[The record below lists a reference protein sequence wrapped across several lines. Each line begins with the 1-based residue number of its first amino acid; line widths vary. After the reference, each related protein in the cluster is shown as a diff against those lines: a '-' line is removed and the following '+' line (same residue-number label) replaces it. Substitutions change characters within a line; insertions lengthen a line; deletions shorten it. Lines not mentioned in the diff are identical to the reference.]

1 MYKAIFG
8 KNPEGVWLG
17 FNNVL
22 KHDEWHLIQEYDI
35 IRVMQSLN
43 FQYSF
48 NRRPQILERLRFV
61 LDTCE
66 ERNLKLVTIWG
77 LNETIRFYV
86 ACGQRAEG
94 YKIKMDIDS
103 GIYRP
108 EVKANVHTYAALLSS
123 ITKHD
128 LSDLGRLTDLYDEML
143 YRGIP
148 PNMNVEKS
156 LINAALEA
164 GELRLLAA
172 LLEKSRNRDLTKEPV
187 TLQARFIAARGQ
199 AYIALYSM
207 KHALG
212 ELEKLLSLRMP
223 KDSRRIPH
231 KMISS
236 SDSQEIKIPS
246 RLSETRDAYFIYLR
260 SLYESIIR
268 ICIIRRQ
275 IKLATMHLNDMRAN
289 CYLPPSQMAYCWFVR
304 YYSKRKN
311 IDQLLEIRD
320 MMLQDGV
327 PLNEYVYTKLITACM
342 FSPKPR
348 LITQL
353 AERVAAKSAS
363 SSTNATAA
371 NTKSAVSSSSSR
383 INGGTSGTP
392 TTDIQTNIDS
402 PTSEDKST
410 PRKSGLP
417 AISKAVKLTTEVA
430 ELVYHPKQCIRFLED
445 MLLDLNVSKTD
456 IQDERYV
463 PNVSIT
469 NAVMHAY
476 KMLEQPELVLREFN
490 RYCYHQRRQHPSE
503 QVPDIKEHKY
513 TVRFVFKMAL
523 GAATKLSDRIEKQ
536 RIQATM
542 VEWGIQ

>member
-1 MYKAIFG
+1 MFKAILG
-8 KNPEGVWLG
+8 KDPEGVWHG

-22 KHDEWHLIQEYDI
+22 EHDEWHLIKEYDI
-35 IRVMQSLN
+35 IRVMQAFN
-43 FQYSF
+43 FQYAF
-48 NRRPQILERLRFV
+48 NKRPQILERLRFV
-61 LDTCE
+61 LDTCK
-66 ERNLKLVTIWG
+66 ERNLRLVTIWG

-94 YKIKMDIDS
+94 YRIKMDIDS
-103 GIYRP
+103 GVYGP
-108 EVKANVHTYAALLSS
+108 EVKANVHTYAALLSN
-123 ITKHD
+123 ITKQD
-128 LSDLGRLTDLYDEML
+128 MADLGRLTDLYDEML

-148 PNMNVEKS
+148 PNMNTEKS

-164 GELRLLAA
+164 GEFRLLAA

-199 AYIALYSM
+199 AYIALHSI
-207 KHALG
+207 KHALD

-231 KMISS
+231 KMISD
-236 SDSQEIKIPS
+236 SDSQEIKVPS

-304 YYSKRKN
+304 YYAKRKN

-353 AERVAAKSAS
+353 AEKVATKSVS
-363 SSTNATAA
+363 SNTNATTA
-371 NTKSAVSSSSSR
+371 NISCAIYSTKSRNNDGSL
-383 INGGTSGTP
+383 GTSTV
-392 TTDIQTNIDS
+392 DIHTNIDS
-402 PTSEDKST
+402 PISEDKSA

-417 AISKAVKLTTEVA
+417 AISKATKLTTEVA
-430 ELVYHPKQCIRFLED
+430 ELVYHPKQ
-445 MLLDLNVSKTD
+445 
-456 IQDERYV
+456 
-463 PNVSIT
+463 
-469 NAVMHAY
+469 
-476 KMLEQPELVLREFN
+476 
-490 RYCYHQRRQHPSE
+490 
-503 QVPDIKEHKY
+503 
-513 TVRFVFKMAL
+513 
-523 GAATKLSDRIEKQ
+523 
-536 RIQATM
+536 
-542 VEWGIQ
+542 